1 MKKNLL
7 ILLLSILFLPI
18 KAQVGINTNTPS
30 VSAALQLE
38 SQGTKGLLYP
48 TMTTAQRLAITN
60 PAEGLVVYDSEL
72 SVLTYFNNKDNS
84 GNNIESNWVKLSG
97 SSYTSTSTPP
107 KALNSKID
115 LTNIDVGTLLTMSY
129 QYYDEESNLELGTQ
143 IEWYRADNYAL
154 NSNVTKIVG
163 ATSTT
168 YTTTI
173 ADKGKFIFAA
183 ILPKNNIGEVGGL
196 VLTAPIYVKTV
207 ISMVHPSNGITYNY
221 GTIFSKETGK
231 IWLDRNIGATQIATS
246 IYDQNAIGFY
256 YQWGRNSDGHELP
269 GSTVYSG
276 VATTPNSTGQP
287 WEGKFI
293 NPNGFTSNLNW
304 YNVNDSTLWN
314 STNGGINNPC
324 PTGFRVPSYTEWIEE
339 IKYLTEP
346 GIVGAF
352 QKFKLVNAML
362 KNYTGIS
369 NQSNSVRYATNTTT
383 VSTTN
388 FNHRYPVLTPIATR
402 AGSTNTSSALPVR
415 CVNIN

>member
-1 MKKNLL
+1 MKKK
-7 ILLLSILFLPI
+7 LLLLLVTILFFAA

-48 TMTTAQRLAITN
+48 TMTTAQRLAIVS
-60 PAEGLVVYDSEL
+60 PAEGLIVYDNQL

-84 GNNIESNWVKLSG
+84 GNNIEANWVKLTG

-115 LTNIDVGTLLTMSY
+115 LTNIDAGTLLTLSY
-129 QYYDEESNLELGTQ
+129 TYYDEESDPELGTQ

-163 ATSTT
+163 ATSST

-183 ILPKNNIGEVGGL
+183 ILPKNNIGEIGGL
-196 VLTAPIYVKTV
+196 SLTAPIYVKTI
-207 ISMVHPSNGITYNY
+207 ISVVHPSNGVTYNY

-231 IWLDRNIGATQIATS
+231 IWLDRNLGATQIATS
-246 IYDQNAIGFY
+246 IYDQSAIGFY

-269 GSTVYSG
+269 GSAVYSG
-276 VATTPNSTGQP
+276 VATTVNSTGQP
-287 WEGKFI
+287 WQGKFI
-293 NPNGFTSNLNW
+293 NPTGYTSNLNW
-304 YNVNDSTLWN
+304 YNTDDDTLWN

-324 PTGFRVPSYTEWIEE
+324 PTGFRVPSYTEWTNE
-339 IKYLTEP
+339 IKYFTEP
-346 GIVGAF
+346 GMGGGYE
-352 QKFKLVNAML
+352 KFKLVNAML
-362 KNYTGIS
+362 KNFSGVY
-369 NQSNSVRYATNTTT
+369 NQSNTVRY
-383 VSTTN
+383 STGTLAITSSN
-388 FNHRYPVLTPIATR
+388 FNHKYPVFSPVSTR
-402 AGSTNTSSALPVR
+402 SGSTVTSSALPVR
-415 CVNIN
+415 CININ